1 MEAIQTLHGTV
12 AGLFL
17 LQVYLCCAFLRNWSR
32 ELQTLDFQQLMMFLQ
47 RIPTTHWGPADV
59 EPILAQSYVM
69 RTVFTGAGSHLMHL
83 QQA

>member
-1 MEAIQTLHGTV
+1 M